1 MGIAERKEREKQKRR
16 EEIVQAAEKVF
27 FSKGFALATMDDIA
41 EKAELSKGTLY
52 LYFKC
57 KEDLHLAVAQNSI
70 RLLKSL
76 TLKAAEGE
84 GNALEKLG
92 RIGRAVV
99 AFSRSE
105 PDRMK
110 AIMALEEMEPQSL
123 HVSTSEVQNL
133 VYKESPVETVIHL
146 VEQGVAEKLVR
157 ADIPSLL
164 IAHTLWMTVLSVVR
178 YVTMKSGLIEV
189 LELTQDEIL
198 ESHFEMVLNG
208 IKS

>member
-1 MGIAERKEREKQKRR
+1 MGIAERKEREKQQRR

-57 KEDLHLAVAQNSI
+57 KEDLHMAVAQNSI

-92 RIGRAVV
+92 RMGRAVV

>member
-1 MGIAERKEREKQKRR
+1 MGIAERKEREKQQRR